1 MVKKVI
7 EIDVD
12 VLNAQGGLDKF
23 VDTLKETEQ
32 QSVSL
37 KAELRKL
44 KEQLATLPEGTAEYD
59 KIAKRAGE
67 VSDQIGDINTKVKNL
82 GSDTKGIDAVVQGAQ
97 TLSGAFSVASSA
109 SALLGDEN
117 EDLQKTMLKVESAI
131 GLTVGVQS
139 IANALQ
145 KESALVLGI
154 QSVATKAQILLQ
166 TAYTA
171 VVGTS
176 TGALKALKV
185 ALISTGIGAFVVL
198 LGSLISA
205 MSSST
210 EATDELTDAQ
220 KRLNRELEDGKKLT
234 EDFAKRNDFN
244 TQIALANA
252 RKRGAS
258 ERELLAIE
266 LEGIEKRGKANQKE
280 SEEILAKADQFYNLT
295 KEQQERVRAL
305 KAENEELERQ
315 GKIKIANFDA
325 DMAEKE
331 RERQKKAIED
341 AKKSEEE
348 KLKDRQDARKK
359 ELDAINEQAKIIA
372 DNIKKNEGE
381 RLKNEIDLKKKA
393 DEILK
398 QIELELA
405 PEETPTEKL
414 KREYEE
420 RLAILTKAGAS
431 TLSLD
436 AKYVTDKLA
445 LEKKLADEQKANR
458 DKQLA
463 DEKILQEQRLNTL
476 GVSFGKI
483 SELLGKNSKA
493 GRAFAVSQALINTY
507 QGITAEL
514 ATKTATPYE
523 FGVKL
528 VNIASV
534 VGIGFKAV
542 KDILKTPDMSTGGSG
557 ASAGGGG
564 GGAPSSAPQFNVVGN
579 AGINQIAQTM
589 NKEQAPVQAYVVGNK
604 VTTQQALDRNIV
616 DNASL

>member
-37 KAELRKL
+37 KTELRKL

-59 KIAKRAGE
+59 KIAKKAGE
-67 VSDQIGDINTKVKNL
+67 VSDKLGDINTKVKNL

-131 GLTVGVQS
+131 GLTVGIQS

-145 KESALVLGI
+145 KESALVLGV
-154 QSVATKAQILLQ
+154 QSVATKVQIALQ

-198 LGSLISA
+198 LGSLIAS

-220 KRLNRELEDGKKLT
+220 ERYNKELEYSKELT
-234 EDFAKRNDFN
+234 EDAIRRNEYQ
-244 TQIALANA
+244 TQIALAKA
-252 RKRGAS
+252 KKRGAS
-258 ERELLAIE
+258 ESELLRIE
-266 LEGIEKRGKANQKE
+266 LDGIEKRAKANAQEIREISANKD
-280 SEEILAKADQFYNLT
+280 SEYGLT
-295 KEQQERVRAL
+295 KEQNKRIQDLR
-305 KAENEELERQ
+305 NQNIELQRQ
-315 GKIKIANFDA
+315 GNIKIAQFEA
-325 DMAEKE
+325 DFATQQ
-331 RERQKKAIED
+331 R
-341 AKKSEEE
+341 
-348 KLKDRQDARKK
+348 DAREK
-359 ELDAINEQAKIIA
+359 IEQ
-372 DNIKKNEGE
+372 DRIKKNEEQRKQREEALKKEREQYLQDLKEFQAKIREAETEE
-381 RLKNEIDLKKKA
+381 RLKVIDERFAQAENQLAWQKEIA
-393 DEILK
+393 
-398 QIELELA
+398 
-405 PEETPTEKL
+405 EKSD
-414 KREYEE
+414 KIDAEYE
-420 RLAILTKAGAS
+420 A
-431 TLSLD
+431 
-436 AKYVTDKLA
+436 
-445 LEKKLADEQKANR
+445 KKLQRAKLTEEQK
-458 DKQLA
+458 LGM
-463 DEKILQEQRLNTL
+463 L

-493 GRAFAVSQALINTY
+493 GKAFAVSQALINTY

-514 ATKTATPYE
+514 ATKTATPFE

-542 KDILKTPDMSTGGSG
+542 KDILKTPDMSTGGGG

-579 AGINQIAQTM
+579 AGLNQIATTLG
-589 NKEQAPVQAYVVGNK
+589 KEQPPLQAFVVGNK

-616 DNASL
+616 NNASL